1 VKLVKNFGPV
11 LLSDIISTIIGSVF
25 WLYLATIL
33 TKNEYGELQFLIS
46 NVGLAVGFAMIAN
59 NNSVIVYEAKRLDL
73 RRTLFL
79 ISFLIGG
86 IVSVVLF
93 IIYSR
98 FDIILLTFGMMSEE
112 MIVGYFIGKKF
123 FVKYAIFIILQ
134 KGLMIA
140 LGIGFYLVIGI
151 EGILYGIGLSY
162 ISLIPIIFRSV
173 RESKFNFLL
182 FRENF
187 GFIINN
193 YGLRL
198 IVFSRRNLD
207 KIIIVP
213 VLGTAVLGEYALAI
227 QVYTAMVMFTTIS
240 NKFLLVNEAT
250 KTNSKFKILVLAIAG
265 LISLLGVTIG
275 PRVIS
280 TIFPNYSGVADVIPI
295 FSLTVLPNAVITV
308 YSSKFLGEQNSR
320 VTIVGAIIHTLI
332 YIFLIIFLGS
342 SYGLFGLSVSFLVSS
357 IFYAIFLV
365 SIHRIERIKK

>member
-193 YGLRL
+193 YGLR
-198 IVFSRRNLD
+198 
-207 KIIIVP
+207 
-213 VLGTAVLGEYALAI
+213 
-227 QVYTAMVMFTTIS
+227 
-240 NKFLLVNEAT
+240 
-250 KTNSKFKILVLAIAG
+250 
-265 LISLLGVTIG
+265 
-275 PRVIS
+275 
-280 TIFPNYSGVADVIPI
+280 
-295 FSLTVLPNAVITV
+295 
-308 YSSKFLGEQNSR
+308 
-320 VTIVGAIIHTLI
+320 
-332 YIFLIIFLGS
+332 
-342 SYGLFGLSVSFLVSS
+342 
-357 IFYAIFLV
+357 
-365 SIHRIERIKK
+365 

>member
-1 VKLVKNFGPV
+1 MKLVKNFGPV

>member
-1 VKLVKNFGPV
+1 
-11 LLSDIISTIIGSVF
+11 
-25 WLYLATIL
+25 
-33 TKNEYGELQFLIS
+33 
-46 NVGLAVGFAMIAN
+46 M
-59 NNSVIVYEAKRLDL
+59 
-73 RRTLFL
+73 
-79 ISFLIGG
+79 
-86 IVSVVLF
+86 
-93 IIYSR
+93 
-98 FDIILLTFGMMSEE
+98 
-112 MIVGYFIGKKF
+112 
-123 FVKYAIFIILQ
+123 
-134 KGLMIA
+134 
-140 LGIGFYLVIGI
+140 
-151 EGILYGIGLSY
+151 
-162 ISLIPIIFRSV
+162 
-173 RESKFNFLL
+173 
-182 FRENF
+182 
-187 GFIINN
+187 
-193 YGLRL
+193 
-198 IVFSRRNLD
+198 
-207 KIIIVP
+207 
-213 VLGTAVLGEYALAI
+213 GEYALAI